1 MATVVDHKIPH
12 KGDYGLFWDSENNWQ
27 SLCKRCHDSGKKIK
41 ENSGVYPG
49 CNESGMPIDEDHPW
63 HQNKN

>member
-1 MATVVDHKIPH
+1 MATIVDHKIPH
-12 KGDYGLFWDSENNWQ
+12 RGNYELFWDSDNWQ

-49 CNESGMPIDEDHPW
+49 CDVNGMPVDGDHLW
-63 HQNKN
+63 NKNK